1 MKIGSGERPAIN
13 EFDGADL
20 TAGGQCV
27 AMPIDVHLQRF
38 ARGDKQ

>member
-27 AMPIDVHLQRF
+27 VLSIGVHLQRF
-38 ARGDKQ
+38 ARSDKQ